1 MRALSLVLLAAL
13 LPVTAM
19 AAEPQKKKK
28 ASPPPPNPCV
38 QYGEGFVQVKGSTT
52 CIKVGGYIRID
63 IGGR

>member
-19 AAEPQKKKK
+19 AAEPQKKK
-28 ASPPPPNPCV
+28 ASPPPANPCA